1 MIPLP
6 RLAAFSAAVAVLI
19 ATPGSNFLYILTRG
33 TTQGRHAALWSVVG
47 LGIGVMFHT
56 LFVIVGLAAL
66 IRSSALAFQVVK
78 LGGGLYLIVLGVRK
92 FFQPNPDFLDEAP
105 SVDTKPFALIGQ
117 SVATS
122 LLNPKTV
129 IFFLTF
135 LPQFVAVEAGRV
147 LGQLLILGVVY
158 MGFTLLIY
166 GSVGFFSGSIGEWLR
181 RKPAL
186 SGRFHWVTAVVF
198 IGLGLT
204 ALLPTH

>member
-1 MIPLP
+1 MISLP
-6 RLAAFSAAVAVLI
+6 RLVAFSAAVAVLI

-33 TTQGRHAALWSVVG
+33 TTQGRRAALWSVLG
-47 LGIGVMFHT
+47 LGIGVMLHT
-56 LFVIVGLAAL
+56 TFVIIGLSAL
-66 IRSSALAFQVVK
+66 IRSSPLAFQIVK
-78 LGGGLYLIVLGVRK
+78 LGGSLYLIVLGVRK

-105 SVDTKPFALIGQ
+105 SEDTKSLALLGQ

-135 LPQFVAVEAGRV
+135 LPQFVEVEAGRV

-166 GSVGFFSGSIGEWLR
+166 GSVGFFSGAIGEWLR

-186 SGRFHWVTAVVF
+186 SSRFHWVTAVVF
-198 IGLGLT
+198 IGLGIT
-204 ALLPTH
+204 ALLPYH